1 MSRPG
6 LHTEWPSVKRVAA
19 SDSPATVSARPRFA
33 RTFWIP
39 FAFLAML
46 STLWALAS
54 PLFSIPDENAHAAK
68 AIAQLRGQVIG
79 AVEPGAKYLV
89 VQLPPGYH
97 YNHSAMCY
105 LFVPEDSAHC
115 AVHFGDGSGLASFDT
130 WVGAYNPIYYYLVGW
145 PTLLTDHGEVGVYGM
160 RIASALLCSALLAW
174 AFQAALSSRRRRW
187 IPLGLMVAAGPMVL
201 YLAGSVNPNGLE
213 IASAAA
219 LWAALLRL
227 LERHRPDSDDAGLS
241 RGYLWT
247 IVTISAVFLANARSV
262 GPLWVVI
269 VVAACLAVVGLPAV
283 IAFFRRRANYIW
295 IGAIALGMLFS
306 GVWTLATNGAGGQ
319 AGANDAPLVGAGA
332 ISGIAAMLRRT
343 PGFVQQ
349 GLGVF
354 GWLDTPL
361 PWMLYALPI
370 VAIAILVVLAVS
382 GAGRRAMIVT
392 VSALVGAILIPAVVQ
407 GVTVSRT
414 GLIWQGR
421 YGLFLYIAVP
431 ILAAWMLSR
440 PQAARLDFISVRV
453 TRIGLALC
461 ALYGPLAFFSVLRR
475 YTTGLGHGIG
485 AMFAS
490 PEWQPPL
497 GWLTLT
503 VLYGVIAV
511 GFAVWL
517 GFVASDGRRGDRDVA
532 VDEERTVSPGVASG
546 RI

>member
-1 MSRPG
+1 
-6 LHTEWPSVKRVAA
+6 VKRVAA
-19 SDSPATVSARPRFA
+19 SDSPATVSVRPRFA
-33 RTFWIP
+33 RNFWIP

-68 AIAQLRGQVIG
+68 AIAQLRGQVVG

-115 AVHFGDGSGLASFDT
+115 AVHFGDGSGSPTFDT

-145 PTLLTDHGEVGVYGM
+145 PTLLTDHGELGVYGM
-160 RIASALLCSALLAW
+160 RIASALLGSVLLAW
-174 AFQAALSSRRRRW
+174 AFQAALSARRRRW
-187 IPLGLMVAAGPMVL
+187 IPLGLMVVAGPMVL
-201 YLAGSVNPNGLE
+201 YLAGSVNPNGVE

-227 LERHRPDSDDAGLS
+227 LERHRPVPDPAEPGLS
-241 RGYLWT
+241 HGYLWT
-247 IVTISAVFLANARSV
+247 IVTVSAILLANARSV

-269 VVAACLAVVGLPAV
+269 VVAGCLAVVGWPATK
-283 IAFFRRRANYIW
+283 AFFTRPRNYIW
-295 IGAIALGMLFS
+295 IGVIALGTLFS

-319 AGANDAPLVGAGA
+319 AGENDAPLVGAGA
-332 ISGIAAMLRRT
+332 ISGVAAMLRRT
-343 PGFVQQ
+343 PAFVQQ

-370 VAIAILVVLAVS
+370 VALAILVILAVS
-382 GAGRRAMIVT
+382 GAGRRAAIV
-392 VSALVGAILIPAVVQ
+392 VASSVVGALLIPAIVQ
-407 GVTVSRT
+407 GVTISRT

-431 ILAAWMLSR
+431 LLAAWMLSR
-440 PQAARLDFISVRV
+440 PAAARLDFLSARV

-461 ALYGPLAFFSVLRR
+461 ALFGPLAFFSVLRR
-475 YTTGLGHGIG
+475 YTTGFGHGIG
-485 AMFAS
+485 AMFTA

-503 VLYGVIAV
+503 VLYGLATV

-517 GFVASDGRRGDRDVA
+517 AFQSGDGRRDRLDRA
-532 VDEERTVSPGVASG
+532 VDEEQVTVPSTIPSG
-546 RI
+546 ARR